1 MALKYTKLP
10 QNISNEHKIYQ
21 HFPLQDPPKYTQN
34 AIFGIKSKPSGKP
47 AAVVFLV
54 AFLATILLA
63 NFAAR
68 KQGDQMS
75 ML

>member
-1 MALKYTKLP
+1 
-10 QNISNEHKIYQ
+10 
-21 HFPLQDPPKYTQN
+21 
-34 AIFGIKSKPSGKP
+34 
-47 AAVVFLV
+47 LV

-75 ML
+75 MLWSQFSAIFLSIFGEKIGVFLKNECHDQHFA